1 MCGRRSRDPGG
12 FDLSH
17 RSARNGSMRAPLW
30 TAHSVRKASIR
41 SMRDAR
47 RARTAHARRPTP
59 TSANQTSAKVRGS
72 MGTHPIQET
81 GKCAR
86 EPLPLP
92 GIFGGKR
99 SPVCVEIHG
108 RRGIE
113 SGWHNSG
120 IWRHANGPTE
130 PRAHPTSALG
140 RLRSPD
146 PDAFRSM
153 KLTLWV
159 MIELKVSESTPG

>member
-17 RSARNGSMRAPLW
+17 RSARNAPLDGSLS
-30 TAHSVRKASIR
+30 AQGEHRI
-41 SMRDAR
+41 DAR
-47 RARTAHARRPTP
+47 CPARRNGARQETD
-59 TSANQTSAKVRGS
+59 TNERQSNEREGRRVH
-72 MGTHPIQET
+72 GTHSIQET

-86 EPLPLP
+86 APLQLP

-120 IWRHANGPTE
+120 IWRHGNGPTE

>member
-1 MCGRRSRDPGG
+1 
-12 FDLSH
+12 
-17 RSARNGSMRAPLW
+17 
-30 TAHSVRKASIR
+30 V
-41 SMRDAR
+41 
-47 RARTAHARRPTP
+47 
-59 TSANQTSAKVRGS
+59 
-72 MGTHPIQET
+72 
-81 GKCAR
+81 R
-86 EPLPLP
+86 EPLQLP
-92 GIFGGKR
+92 GIFGGKG
-99 SPVCVEIHG
+99 SPLCVEIHG

-120 IWRHANGPTE
+120 IWRHGNGPTE